1 MGGKITIACA
11 ECVIAACVTL
21 LAVVKLYDL
30 HWELTRMYSL
40 NHMGLLPTML
50 LEPS

>member
-1 MGGKITIACA
+1 MAGKIKIACA
-11 ECVIAACVTL
+11 EGMIAACVTL
-21 LAVVKLYDL
+21 LAIAKLYNM
-30 HWELTRMYSL
+30 HGELNGMYSL

>member
-1 MGGKITIACA
+1 MAGKIKIACA
-11 ECVIAACVTL
+11 EHVIAACVTL
-21 LAVVKLYDL
+21 LAVAKLYTM
-30 HWELTRMYSL
+30 HWELNGMYSL